1 MKDAVPRE
9 LTKTGNKTYVN
20 QDKVIFFVV
29 ISTKVQFLRRLRC
42 CANLGAETLSH
53 FTKCIKI
60 EKLTFGVLALMKA
73 IPLILYQYLV
83 IFRFTE
89 L

>member
-29 ISTKVQFLRRLRC
+29 ISTKVQFLRRLQC

-53 FTKCIKI
+53 F
-60 EKLTFGVLALMKA
+60 
-73 IPLILYQYLV
+73 ILQSGNV
-83 IFRFTE
+83 
-89 L
+89 

>member
-29 ISTKVQFLRRLRC
+29 ISTKVQFLRRL
-42 CANLGAETLSH
+42 
-53 FTKCIKI
+53 
-60 EKLTFGVLALMKA
+60 
-73 IPLILYQYLV
+73 Q
-83 IFRFTE
+83 
-89 L
+89 